1 MFCDVKVRV
10 RDEVFA
16 AHRLVLAAQSKFLA
30 ALFSGGFKESSA
42 PVVEIN
48 EMQPSIFAVALDYM
62 YDGQC
67 TVPDEGMLEHVLAA
81 AALLQMDRLFT
92 AAAAELGQRLAPEN
106 CARAL
111 AVADKFHLP
120 QLAKKAEEL
129 AAENFVE
136 VGSDASVP
144 VSSMR
149 ALLASDTLNV
159 ATEQAVFETLSKW
172 LKGQA
177 VPPTEQEQICLFSLV
192 RFPLLPKPF
201 LQSTVMQEA
210 ALSTL
215 QGHKVLLAQFQDTF
229 FLDGPTV
236 TARIPSLAAQSSIC
250 TKEQSKQVCT
260 WLTEGAEDKAL
271 RLELLYRAS
280 RDGWAAQDFHSRC
293 DGKGATITVIK
304 CSGGFVFGGYAD
316 VPWSSHGG
324 YIPSPKAFLFSLHGP
339 SGLGPVK
346 LPLVK
351 NCHQNAMVGIGSF
364 GPTFGGGHD
373 LRVGNNANAGKSY
386 TALGCSYHLPA
397 GQSGR
402 TFFTGAHEFRAAEVE
417 VHQVHLQ

>member
-30 ALFSGGFKESSA
+30 ALFAGGFKESSA

-136 VGSDASVP
+136 VASDASVP

-215 QGHKVLLAQFQDTF
+215 QGHKVLLAQFQDAF
-229 FLDGPTV
+229 FLDGPT
-236 TARIPSLAAQSSIC
+236 ARIPPWTQSNIC
-250 TKEQSKQVCT
+250 TKEQGKQVCT

-280 RDGWAAQDFHSRC
+280 RDGWAAQDFHSKC

-316 VPWSSHGG
+316 VPWNSHSWH
-324 YIPSPKAFLFSLHGP
+324 IPSPKAFLFSLHGP
-339 SGLGPVK
+339 SGLCPVK
-346 LPLVK
+346 LPLLF
-351 NCHQNAMVGIGSF
+351 QNRGHALFCEGSV
-364 GPTFGGGHD
+364 GPTFGNGD
-373 LRVGNNANAGKSY
+373 LRVGHNANAGKSY

-402 TFFTGAHEFRAAEVE
+402 TFFTGAHKFKAAEVE
-417 VHQVHLQ
+417 VYQVHLQ